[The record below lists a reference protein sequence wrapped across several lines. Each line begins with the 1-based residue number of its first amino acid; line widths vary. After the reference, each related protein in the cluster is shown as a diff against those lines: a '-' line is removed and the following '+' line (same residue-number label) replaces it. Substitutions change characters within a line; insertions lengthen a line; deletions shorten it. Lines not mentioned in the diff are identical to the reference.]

1 VTMNTTVK
9 WPLVAA
15 TVLVASLA
23 GAQGRTSDVVGSKH
37 DLSLGGGAA
46 SRATTETQPCVFCH
60 TPHDATPARQ
70 LWNHAS
76 SAATYGTYGSSS
88 YQSGST
94 PGTFNTFP
102 GTSAPQPS
110 GSAKLCL
117 SCHDG
122 TIAVNATINN
132 GTIAM
137 AGNTF
142 IPATASLGTDLSN
155 DHPVS
160 FARNTSATELVDP
173 PANDAVHLE
182 TGTRYVQCVSCH
194 DPHSQ
199 RLDPTVGKFLVKGNR
214 A

>member
-1 VTMNTTVK
+1 MNRYVK
-9 WPLVAA
+9 WLLAAVA
-15 TVLVASLA
+15 VLTASFA
-23 GAQGRTSDVVGSKH
+23 GAQGRPSDVVGSKH
-37 DLSLGGGAA
+37 DLSIGGGAA

-60 TPHDATPARQ
+60 TPHDSAPARQ

-88 YQSGST
+88 FESGST
-94 PGTFNTFP
+94 SGTFNTFP

-122 TIAVNATINN
+122 TIAVNATVNN

-137 AGNTF
+137 VGSTF

-160 FARNTSATELVDP
+160 FARNVSNGELADP
-173 PANDAVHLE
+173 PTNDPVHLE
-182 TGTRYVQCVSCH
+182 TGTRYV
-194 DPHSQ
+194 
-199 RLDPTVGKFLVKGNR
+199 
-214 A
+214 